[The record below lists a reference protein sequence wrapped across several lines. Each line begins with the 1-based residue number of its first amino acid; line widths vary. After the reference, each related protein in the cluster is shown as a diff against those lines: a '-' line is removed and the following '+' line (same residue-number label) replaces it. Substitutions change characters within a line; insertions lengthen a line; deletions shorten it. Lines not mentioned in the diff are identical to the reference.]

1 VSQPGPRPM
10 RRLLDAP
17 GPAARA
23 QDRASVLPAVLAGL
37 AESAVLYLPL
47 HDVATNEG
55 HVVTGPMAHYS
66 LFVPVFAGAVAAATR
81 LRGFSRLLPVVGA
94 FAIGVGLTQG
104 ILWGTGDA
112 VAVTTSVVLWLLVAL
127 RVFTLAL
134 RDWRDPISRSFGV
147 GVGVLLAEIVLMGRF
162 AEPRSVLPVAVPQFL
177 LASLASRA
185 ASLRLSTRAV
195 TVARSGP
202 EEGGRPPG
210 GGRRPV
216 GMALVAMVAFGLLM
230 GSAVLLGG
238 REGGLVVL
246 GRAILSAV
254 LPVLAYVLLPVARF
268 FLEALVWLFALLNID
283 LSPLRSLAETIENF
297 RVRPPDSAGPGG
309 GAVGRVLALVV
320 LLALGFLLVRTIR
333 ARWQRFERKGG
344 PEEEGPA
351 PTPVSIFSSRR
362 RRGRSRPG
370 LELPADTVRRWYAEA
385 LLALERLGLP
395 KPPARTPGEHLRHVA
410 VAFPECAPG
419 FTALTRAYED
429 VRYGSLR
436 FDRETLGKIEA
447 NRRLAMAALGGADKL
462 EEERDD

>member
-1 VSQPGPRPM
+1 VSRMEPQPVQ
-10 RRLLDAP
+10 RLLDVA

-55 HVVTGPMAHYS
+55 HVVAGPMAHYS

-81 LRGFSRLLPVVGA
+81 MRGFSRLLPAVGA
-94 FAIGVGLTQG
+94 LAIGVGLTQG
-104 ILWGTGDA
+104 ILWGDGDA

-147 GVGVLLAEIVLMGRF
+147 GAAVLLAEIVLMGRF
-162 AEPRSVLPVAVPQFL
+162 AEARSVLPVAVPQFL

-202 EEGGRPPG
+202 ELGGRPPA
-210 GGRRPV
+210 GGRRPA
-216 GMALVAMVAFGLLM
+216 GMALLAMVTFGLLM
-230 GSAVLLGG
+230 GAAILLGG

-268 FLEALVWLFALLNID
+268 LLEGLVWLFALLNID
-283 LSPLRSLAETIENF
+283 LSPLRSLADTIENF
-297 RVRPPDSAGPGG
+297 RVRPPDATGPGG

-333 ARWQRFERKGG
+333 ARWQGFERKGG
-344 PEEEGPA
+344 LEEEPL
-351 PTPVSIFSSRR
+351 TPIPMSIFSSRR
-362 RRGRSRPG
+362 HRRRSRPG
-370 LELPADTVRRWYAEA
+370 PELPADTVRRWYAEA
-385 LLALERLGLP
+385 LLVLERLGLP
-395 KPPARTPGEHLRHVA
+395 KPPARTPGEYLRQVSL
-410 VAFPECAPG
+410 AFPECAPG

-436 FDRETLGKIEA
+436 FDPDTLGKIEA
-447 NRRLAMAALGGADKL
+447 NRRLAMAALGNARKL
-462 EEERDD
+462 EEEGND